1 MLLAPFSYSTE
12 EWANQTLALQRA
24 FLKKMMGD
32 FKKKKQY
39 VKYTENHIVAGV
51 FRKSLFFSF
60 SIGGWW
66 RINTRIL
73 ITSTSTVYP

>member
-1 MLLAPFSYSTE
+1 MLLLPFSYSAE
-12 EWANQTLALQRA
+12 EWANQMLALQRA
-24 FLKKMMGD
+24 FLKKIMSD
-32 FKKKKQY
+32 IKQKKQY
-39 VKYTENHIVAGV
+39 LKYTENLEAGV
-51 FRKSLFFSF
+51 FRKSFFFFFS